1 MKSISQCLKI
11 IKKCLIFLAQN
22 GGDFDAQFFSTK
34 LTLQNETFRM
44 IFKHYGRFSFV
55 RLHVE
60 KRRLDIE
67 FHRKKKGYSKGR
79 TVSIMTKKFR
89 KAISNASLTTS
100 IAKQDVSLFPPQVT
114 MALKKL

>member
-1 MKSISQCLKI
+1 
-11 IKKCLIFLAQN
+11 
-22 GGDFDAQFFSTK
+22 
-34 LTLQNETFRM
+34 M
-44 IFKHYGRFSFV
+44 IFKHYGRSSFV
-55 RLHVE
+55 RLLVE

-67 FHRKKKGYSKGR
+67 LFHGKKKGYSKGR